1 MNNKAAWIPEF
12 KGRPLKIDSAPYT
25 KPGPGQLVIKNAAFA
40 INPVDW
46 KVQEHGF
53 LMQKFPN
60 ILGSDVAGHV
70 QEVGEGV
77 TRFKPGDR
85 VISYAIG
92 LPKDNNPTLAGFQLY
107 TVVEVAVTCHIPDSM
122 AFENAVV
129 HPLAIST
136 AAEGLYEPYHL
147 ALPFPAAARKQTSYQ
162 QQKKCLLVWGGA
174 SSVGS
179 TAIQLAVASG
189 LDVITT
195 ASARSAPSVK
205 ALGAKVVVDY
215 NSPSMTDALVAAVKS
230 FGGQSTFMGIY
241 DAIGQGGWQEV
252 LQKLGGGRVAIV
264 LPFSEEV
271 PPYVTLSQVWAGVLV
286 DHPEVADAVWRDFVP
301 EALETG
307 RLRPRADPM
316 VIPGGLEKVQEGMDR
331 LRQGV
336 SAPKVVVTL

>member
-1 MNNKAAWIPEF
+1 MNNKAAWILEF

-46 KVQEHGF
+46 KVQENGF

-107 TVVEVAVTCHIPDSM
+107 TVVEVAITCHISDSM

-129 HPLAIST
+129 HPLAITT

-147 ALPFPAAARKQTSYQ
+147 ALPFPAAAGKQTSQ

-215 NSPSMTDALVAAVKS
+215 NSPSMTDALVSAVKS
-230 FGGQSTFMGIY
+230 FGGQSTFVGIY

-271 PPYVTLSQVWAGVLV
+271 PPDVTLSQVWAGVLV

-316 VIPGGLEKVQEGMDR
+316 VIPGGLEKVQEGMDL